1 MKWTDLEK
9 GKLYT
14 DGIYL
19 YRYECI
25 HAQTMISTVH
35 LFTIIEDVYDEEGNI
50 IDTLESNDYIDS
62 KRNPNFIKYLKEY

>member
-9 GKLYT
+9 GKMYT
-14 DGIYL
+14 DGSYL

-35 LFTIIEDVYDEEGNI
+35 LFTIIEHVYNDKGEWRE
-50 IDTLESNDYIDS
+50 TLESNEYIDS